1 MSASYAQ
8 MNTAAASCDGSFAAP
23 MASFLLILAGIA
35 LAVSVVFFSAL
46 ILAVRLCAVILV
58 SVCVIP
64 LLVVIPGMGQSRE
77 R

>member
-8 MNTAAASCDGSFAAP
+8 MNTAAVSCDGSFAAP

-46 ILAVRLCAVILV
+46 ILAVRLCALVLV
-58 SVCVIP
+58 SVYVIHLLAVIP
-64 LLVVIPGMGQSRE
+64 RTTLPRE
-77 R
+77 

>member
-46 ILAVRLCAVILV
+46 ILAVRLCVLVLV
-58 SVCVIP
+58 SVIIP
-64 LLVVIPGMGQSRE
+64 LLAIIPCAQYSRE